1 MGRNLRVYGWRNH
14 VARSSRAAIFSWYGP
29 HENPSRLY
37 LATSHSGLLTA
48 LGFTESIIPTA
59 FMLTVSGYY
68 TQSEQ
73 ALRQSWWFSGTGWF
87 TVIGSAL
94 NYGFAQ
100 ITGGALAPWQYIYVL
115 AGGLTFLFGIWCI
128 FLPNSPLE
136 AWFLD
141 SEERL
146 VAVERL
152 RAGQTGVRSHTI
164 KGGQIKEAMLDVK
177 VWLVA
182 LTMAAG

>member
-1 MGRNLRVYGWRNH
+1 
-14 VARSSRAAIFSWYGP
+14 
-29 HENPSRLY
+29 
-37 LATSHSGLLTA
+37 
-48 LGFTESIIPTA
+48 
-59 FMLTVSGYY
+59 MLTVSGYY

-87 TVIGSAL
+87 TVAGSAL
-94 NYGFAQ
+94 NYGFAH
-100 ITGGALAPWQYIYVL
+100 ITGGALASWQYIYVL
-115 AGGLTFLFGIWCI
+115 AGGLTFLFGIWCV
-128 FLPNSPLE
+128 FLPDSPLD

-141 SEERL
+141 GAEERL

-164 KGGQIKEAMLDVK
+164 KGEQIKEAVLDVK

-182 LTMAAG
+182 LTMASG